1 MRFITLAD
9 LITRLYIRKRAI
21 NRITVT
27 AEVMMIEEKQLNCD
41 LTWTAVYECYKQD
54 FTIPLNP
61 FCQLITMSNSNCILL
76 PPKCDPNWRK
86 TQRLLYRC
94 PPNWLYRYHTGCKP
108 RNTPNDRCSVALH
121 LICCLWWLM
130 VTICLL
136 IAACVAHN
144 ILIYHR
150 YGGHQHNMCHLFLL
164 LPQHIV

>member
-61 FCQLITMSNSNCILL
+61 LCQLITMSNSNCILL
-76 PPKCDPNWRK
+76 PPKCDLIDVKPKGYYIDAR
-86 TQRLLYRC
+86 QIDYIVIILLDVSHAIHLMTVV
-94 PPNWLYRYHTGCKP
+94 PLL
-108 RNTPNDRCSVALH
+108 LH

-130 VTICLL
+130 WQFACWLQPVLHTI
-136 IAACVAHN
+136 
-144 ILIYHR
+144 Y
-150 YGGHQHNMCHLFLL
+150 
-164 LPQHIV
+164 